1 MDSFY
6 AGKPGVSF
14 VLKGHFAYI
23 SPDKDTYQTALAEL
37 IAEGKTQ
44 DEAVTELKPQTM
56 TECFSDV
63 NYKDIWFNEFCI
75 IDTKNK
81 SDKDNG
87 KVFRRTMK
95 GPSDETHIGGVS
107 EYIGQI
113 VGPAGL
119 APLYEIADV
128 ATTHQLWEDTNVKS
142 NDFIEYYGTDDQK
155 HNTKS
160 IEGVDLKTFETGKAG
175 AINLVPGSTLDDTP
189 SGYVDALKYNWYQF
203 VEGGSEDGM
212 PARIYVGMDFPY
224 YEAEFFAGRA
234 INYTEDPVLAK
245 TLDKTF
251 YDEYTLDVPRGITGG
266 QFKDF
271 QRITKT
277 AAVYS
282 VKGII
287 YDAPHDS
294 YTFDKTK
301 TVNNLN
307 GKDIWIAYFYWN
319 DPNGNEH
326 KLNYPIYI
334 GTISDIREISDID
347 ENGTFT
353 VYYTDNTS
361 KEYTHALSWIKEVQ
375 FDDTNSV
382 ITITD
387 NRAADEQNRIPGLPL
402 EVNLKR
408 INNIELIGDINL
420 ENVDDTRKIKVTYS
434 DIDPITGRN
443 RNQLIGDEINYI
455 QEVYYHRPE
464 DEIPEDISSDEVEA
478 YHAYILFNAPSKRFP
493 ILQDS
498 RTWKIIKPDLG
509 AYWLDLGYMRQ
520 VDQGLLLK
528 TRIITDVQTE
538 AEALLILKQKYERG
552 LEPPDEGKL
561 VGVELASHD
570 VFLAAYDY
578 DAEEW
583 FSVGTFQSATLDA
596 IIDDPQVINPS
607 KAGQTTVWFHIEGDK
622 PEVGPMSTPWTYAN
636 AAKSGLS
643 NVIKSSFITNKEG
656 TEMTDVW
663 DSEQDRTVSM
673 IDQIWGD

>member
-14 VLKGHFAYI
+14 VLKGRFAYI
-23 SPDKDTYQTALAEL
+23 SPDKDTYQAALTEL

-44 DEAVTELKPQTM
+44 DEAIAELKPQTM

-128 ATTHQLWEDTNVKS
+128 ATTHQRWEDTNVKS

-155 HNTKS
+155 HNAKP
-160 IEGVDLKTFETGKAG
+160 IEDVDLKVFETGKAG
-175 AINLVPGSTLDDTP
+175 AIRLVPGHTPDNTP

-203 VEGGSEDGM
+203 INGGSEDGM

-234 INYTEDPVLAK
+234 INYTEDPVLTK

-282 VKGII
+282 VEGII

-294 YTFDKTK
+294 YTFDETQ
-301 TVNNLN
+301 TVSNLN

-319 DPNGNEH
+319 DTNGNEH
-326 KLNYPIYI
+326 KLDYPIYI

-361 KEYTHALSWIKEVQ
+361 KEYTYALSWIKEVQ

-387 NRAADEQNRIPGLPL
+387 NRAAGEQNRIPGLPL

-408 INNIELIGDINL
+408 INNVELIGDINL
-420 ENVDDTRKIKVTYS
+420 ENVNDTRKIKITYS

-464 DEIPEDISSDEVEA
+464 DEIPEGVDPGEVEA
-478 YHAYILFNAPSKRFP
+478 YHAYILFNAPSKRYP
-493 ILQDS
+493 ALQDG
-498 RTWKIIKPDLG
+498 RTWKIIKPNLG

-528 TRIITDVQTE
+528 TRIITDAHTQ
-538 AEALLILKQKYERG
+538 AEALSILNELMPDG
-552 LEPPDEGKL
+552 LQEPDTGKL
-561 VGVELASHD
+561 VGVELVTHD
-570 VFLAAYDY
+570 VFLMAYDY
-578 DAEEW
+578 DNSTW
-583 FSVGTFQSATLDA
+583 FSIGGLQSATLDA
-596 IIDDPQVINPS
+596 IIDDPQVIDPS
-607 KAGQTTVWFHIEGDK
+607 KASQTAVWFHIEEDR
-622 PEVGPMSTPWTYAN
+622 PQVDPMSTPWTY
-636 AAKSGLS
+636 G
-643 NVIKSSFITNKEG
+643 
-656 TEMTDVW
+656 
-663 DSEQDRTVSM
+663 RTVSA
-673 IDQIWGD
+673 IDQIRGD